1 MLRRALFVLV
11 AACAAAGLA
20 GCAGDA
26 SAPPPGPALPG
37 PAPREGASGEDASG
51 GAFARVEAQS
61 VWPGLD
67 GADLVAALRADYTP
81 ERTLGYDRA
90 RDLLFAHDMRT
101 AGRLRDPYTGFELTL
116 PAGADPSTA
125 AYELGV
131 NTEHVWP
138 QSRGARDEPLRS
150 DLHHLFPVRD
160 EVNSSRSNLPF
171 GEIPDDRTEAW
182 VTLDVSQSNAPAF
195 NRERWSERGLGRW
208 EPRDDGKGDV
218 ARAILYVYT
227 LYGPST
233 RDEGGDAFFSTMR
246 ADLLAWNRADPP
258 DAAETARSAWIATQQ
273 GTPNPFV
280 LDPTLAGRAYGA
292 PGEPGPGVP
301 VDAAPGP
308 PRPGTRPEASPP
320 ASGDVW
326 IAGLHYDNAGDDR
339 GEGVTLAGPP
349 GMRLDGWTLALVNG
363 SGGRVYDTVFL
374 SGSLDGSGRT
384 TVAAESIQNGPDGVA
399 LVAPDGR
406 VAEFVSYEGTVRATE
421 GPVAG
426 QTSVD
431 VGVAESGRGGPG
443 EWIVRDRRS
452 SPWRL
457 GAR

>member
-1 MLRRALFVLV
+1 
-11 AACAAAGLA
+11 
-20 GCAGDA
+20 
-26 SAPPPGPALPG
+26 
-37 PAPREGASGEDASG
+37 
-51 GAFARVEAQS
+51 

-67 GADLVAALRADYTP
+67 GADLLAALRTDYTP

-101 AGRLRDPYTGFELTL
+101 AGRLRDPYTGFELAL
-116 PAGADPSTA
+116 PPGEDPSTA

-160 EVNSSRSNLPF
+160 EVNSSRGNLPF
-171 GEIPDDRTEAW
+171 GEIPDDRAEAW
-182 VTLDVSQSNAPAF
+182 VTLDVSQSRPPAS

-208 EPRDDGKGDV
+208 EPRDDSKGDV
-218 ARAILYVYT
+218 ARAVLYVYT
-227 LYGPST
+227 VYGPSVQ
-233 RDEGGDAFFSTMR
+233 DDGGDAFFSTMR

-258 DAAETARSAWIATQQ
+258 DAAETARSSWIATQQ
-273 GTPNPFV
+273 STPNPFV
-280 LDPTLAGRAYGA
+280 LDPTLADRAYGL
-292 PGEPGPGVP
+292 GVP
-301 VDAAPGP
+301 PDAPASTAP
-308 PRPGTRPEASPP
+308 TRPETGTP
-320 ASGDVW
+320 ASGRADVW

-349 GMRLDGWTLALVNG
+349 GLRLDGWTLALVNG
-363 SGGRVYDTVFL
+363 SGGRVYDTL
-374 SGSLDGSGRT
+374 ALTGSLDGSGQT
-384 TVAAESIQNGPDGVA
+384 AVAAESLQNGPDGVA

-406 VAEFVSYEGTVRATE
+406 VVEFISYEGTVRATE
-421 GPVAG
+421 GPAAG
-426 QTSVD
+426 TTSVD

-443 EWIVRDRRS
+443 EWIVRDRRGG
-452 SPWRL
+452 PWRL